1 MQTAKQES
9 TKPNL
14 STTLQNCK
22 ISGVAVSKLKIQR
35 SSRTSFVLCHDNQL
49 LIKQRGL
56 IYSPGGALTFPLLVK
71 AMLWRFVYHSAFKR
85 KHLNCTSAACWKPQ
99 KTKVNVNEGLKGA
112 MMTMPHQQNISVRLQ
127 TQAAL
132 VTSTDFTSKK

>member
-9 TKPNL
+9 TEPNL

-49 LIKQRGL
+49 LIKLGGL

-71 AMLWRFVYHSAFKR
+71 AML
-85 KHLNCTSAACWKPQ
+85 
-99 KTKVNVNEGLKGA
+99 
-112 MMTMPHQQNISVRLQ
+112 
-127 TQAAL
+127 
-132 VTSTDFTSKK
+132 